1 MMKTVEC
8 EAVLSD
14 QVLNAARAVLQS
26 PVAEQQIQ
34 AWAIAGNTKNQPLL
48 PLLICLL
55 DASKAVASAV
65 ADNAWDD
72 CQPIASNLAADLSHQ
87 AIRIADDIRNATQ
100 CPSQLDL
107 GLPSMTKKE
116 LV

>member
-1 MMKTVEC
+1 MKTVEC
-8 EAVLSD
+8 EGVLSD
-14 QVLNAARAVLQS
+14 QVLNAARAVIQS
-26 PVAEQQIQ
+26 PAAQQQ
-34 AWAIAGNTKNQPLL
+34 LRSWPLGGDTKNQPLL
-48 PLLICLL
+48 QLLVCLL
-55 DASKAVASAV
+55 DATTAVAGAV

-72 CQPIASNLAADLSHQ
+72 CHPIAADLAADLSRQAHQ
-87 AIRIADDIRNATQ
+87 ISDQINSATQ